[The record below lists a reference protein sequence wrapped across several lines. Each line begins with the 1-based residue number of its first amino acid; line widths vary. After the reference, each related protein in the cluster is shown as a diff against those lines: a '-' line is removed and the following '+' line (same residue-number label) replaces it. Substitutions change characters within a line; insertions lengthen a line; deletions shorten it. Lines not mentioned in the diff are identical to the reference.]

1 MKNVDDELRQ
11 FLVESSFMAQGAVV
25 TDLDGTIV
33 HEDQGKIRIPVP
45 VEAALKEIYN
55 LGRPLLLN
63 TLRFPL
69 SVIRTL
75 GPEWYRLAGNP
86 IPLVTL
92 NGSQIGF
99 ITMTD
104 QKELIFEEIA
114 AFSLKK
120 SEIEEV
126 LTGVHGLLSGG
137 IRDILVFYYPR
148 DWRIG
153 EVIWTPVPEKVTAV
167 REKYTS
173 ASSVTAV
180 EFEKL
185 RTQLKREEI
194 CMMFLLINV
203 PEDKLMAYQHTK
215 RSNFFTS
222 SGIDKLS
229 GARNLAA
236 HLGVDLTHSIGAGDT
251 EMDQF
256 LKGVGLAI
264 VVGNEKLGL
273 RGLRHTI
280 QLQNVLELGALLFR
294 LVELQSEPRK

>member
-1 MKNVDDELRQ
+1 MKNVEDELRQ

-25 TDLDGTIV
+25 TDLDGTVV
-33 HEDQGKIRIPVP
+33 HEDQGRIRIPVP

-55 LGRPLLLN
+55 LGRPLMLN

-75 GPEWYRLAGNP
+75 GPEWYRLSGNP

-92 NGSQIGF
+92 NGSQIGL
-99 ITMTD
+99 ITMTEE
-104 QKELIFEEIA
+104 KELAFQEIA
-114 AFSLKK
+114 AFPLKK
-120 SEIEEV
+120 AEIEEV
-126 LTGVHGLLSGG
+126 LTGVNGLLAGG

-148 DWRIG
+148 DWRVG
-153 EVIWTPVPEKVTAV
+153 EVVWTPVPEKVSAG
-167 REKYTS
+167 RDKYTS
-173 ASSVTAV
+173 ASAVTAI

-185 RTQLKREEI
+185 RLQLKREEI

-203 PEDKLMAYQHTK
+203 AEDELMAYQHTK

-229 GARNLAA
+229 GARELAR

-256 LKGVGLAI
+256 LKGVGLA
-264 VVGNEKLGL
+264 VLVGNQALAF
-273 RGLRHTI
+273 RGLHHTI
-280 QLQNVLELGALLFR
+280 KLQNVMELGALL
-294 LVELQSEPRK
+294 